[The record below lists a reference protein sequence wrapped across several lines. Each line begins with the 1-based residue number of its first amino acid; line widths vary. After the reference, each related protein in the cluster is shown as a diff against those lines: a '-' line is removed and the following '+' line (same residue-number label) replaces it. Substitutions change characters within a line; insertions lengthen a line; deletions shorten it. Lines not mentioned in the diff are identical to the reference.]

1 MLPHYARLFYNMAVR
16 AIERLNM
23 QEWLLV
29 LACAAVAGLLCM
41 RGFGS
46 RSSQ

>member
-1 MLPHYARLFYNMAVR
+1 MHVFRDLMRFVDQMS
-16 AIERLNM
+16 M

-29 LACAAVAGLLCM
+29 LAGVIVIGLVCM

-46 RSSQ
+46 RKDY

>member
-1 MLPHYARLFYNMAVR
+1 MHHLWREIMRYADRLR
-16 AIERLNM
+16 P

-29 LACAAVAGLLCM
+29 LAAMIVVAFICM

-46 RSSQ
+46 RSQY